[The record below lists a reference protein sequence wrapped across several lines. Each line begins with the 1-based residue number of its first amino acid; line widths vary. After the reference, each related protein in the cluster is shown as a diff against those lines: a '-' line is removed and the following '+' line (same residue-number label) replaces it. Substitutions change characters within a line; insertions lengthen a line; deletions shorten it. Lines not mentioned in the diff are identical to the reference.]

1 MYLHKGGKSMNRN
14 PIIPFV
20 LIMVLGIAA
29 MFLFSFKGLGDSKEL
44 AAEQEGGGEKTEE
57 VSSNPEDIYKSAGC
71 IGCHGDSYQGGVGP
85 ALTGVGDKLSKE
97 EIEDI
102 LVNGKGSMPSGLVT
116 AENAGAMADWLME
129 LK

>member
-1 MYLHKGGKSMNRN
+1 MNRN

-29 MFLFSFKGLGDSKEL
+29 MFLFSFKGLGDMEEL
-44 AAEQEGGGEKTEE
+44 AAEKEGGGKTEE
-57 VSSNPEDIYKSAGC
+57 VSSNPEDIYKTSC
-71 IGCHGDSYQGGVGP
+71 IGCHGDKYQGGVGP

-97 EIEDI
+97 EIVDI
-102 LVNGKGSMPSGLVT
+102 LTNGTTGGMPKGLV
-116 AENAGAMADWLME
+116 AGNEEAMADWLME